1 MRRLSRCP
9 IGFLIRLGK
18 AHPAARTDPAGSTES
33 VWADIREG
41 FEFVRASV
49 WPWGTF
55 TAATLTYLV
64 FPGPAEV
71 LLPYLV
77 KNELGGSAGDLGM
90 IFVMGGLGAV
100 AASVI
105 VAHRGMPARNMT
117 FIFVA
122 WTLSTLAVAGYGL
135 CPCAMAGDGRLLR
148 LRRG

>member
-1 MRRLSRCP
+1 MGP
-9 IGFLIRLGK
+9 
-18 AHPAARTDPAGSTES
+18 
-33 VWADIREG
+33 
-41 FEFVRASV
+41 
-49 WPWGTF
+49 F

-77 KNELGGSAGDLGM
+77 KSELGGSAGDLGK

-122 WTLSTLAVAGYGL
+122 WTLSTLAVAG
-135 CPCAMAGDGRLLR
+135 
-148 LRRG
+148 